1 MSMKQKIDD
10 KAPET
15 ELNEKKYISSSKIV
29 SDSHRRSMKF

>member
-1 MSMKQKIDD
+1 MKQKIDD

-29 SDSHRRSMKF
+29 SDTNRKTMKF